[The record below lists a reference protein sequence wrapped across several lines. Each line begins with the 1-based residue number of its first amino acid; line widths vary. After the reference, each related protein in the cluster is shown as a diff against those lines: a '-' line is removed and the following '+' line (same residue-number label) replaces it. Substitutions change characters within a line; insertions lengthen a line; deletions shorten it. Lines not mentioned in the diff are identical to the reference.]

1 MTKADQEGA
10 LLAFR
15 TGSCKVLVST
25 SVAEE
30 GLDIKQCNLVVTY
43 NYATNEIG
51 KVQRKGEDSRNVKY
65 NKAWVRTVTLVAI
78 AYCSV
83 KISIKVRK
91 NPKLL

>member
-1 MTKADQEGA
+1 MTKADQKGA

-30 GLDIKQCNLVVTY
+30 GLDIKQCNLIITY

-51 KVQRKGEDSRNVKY
+51 KVQRKGKDSRNVKY
-65 NKAWVRTVTLVAI
+65 NKAWVRTVTLIAM
-78 AYCSV
+78 AYCSK
-83 KISIKVRK
+83 KISIKVQK
-91 NPKLL
+91 NAELL